1 MAAGRCRWNR
11 GRESATSNVWGLKM
25 ATEFDFAH
33 TSDVDEFE
41 AGYKAFKEGHMPEE
55 RFTPF
60 RLQMGVYGQRQEGVQ
75 MVRAKLPGGCVTPDQ
90 MDVLA
95 ECVELYAGK
104 LPTDGTLSQAPEKV
118 AHVTTR
124 QDIQANFVALEDV
137 PAFLRK
143 LDAAGMTTRE
153 ACGNTVRNVS
163 TCFLAGRCPAE
174 HADVTIH
181 SRKFAEFFLRH
192 PLAQQFPRKFKVTF
206 SGCATDC
213 GLSGMHDIGFIATHK
228 DGRPGFKVW
237 AAGGLSSQPMG
248 ALLLEE
254 FIEESEIFVV
264 GEALMR
270 MHFKFSDRK
279 RRARARLKYVAQRL
293 GAEGFIE
300 EYKKQRAVIES
311 THADNS
317 GYAEA
322 NWRTPTAALPFSDSG
337 VVDQHN
343 GKSAILLN
351 LFRGD
356 MTPDQCRAV
365 ARAARAAGTDELR
378 VTTEQGMVIA
388 DVDAGKVAEALAI
401 LTEAG
406 LKTEYA
412 RGIADVVA
420 CPGTETCR
428 LGITSS
434 RGLAAALQPL
444 MADLKK
450 DHTLAGITVKASGCQ
465 HSCARHHIAD
475 LGFHGMAKKVAGQA
489 VPHYQLHLGGS
500 GVAGSPLAFAT
511 DPVPAKYAPQ
521 AGIAVLDAYK
531 AGRSGEESVHDW
543 VSRIGKE
550 GVSAILAPFKADAGE
565 VEGLIYDWSE
575 NEAFNTKG
583 NKKGECAGAVLS
595 MSDALISEA
604 EYELLIARAHVD
616 AMFWAEA
623 QTALRRSAISTARA
637 FLVPFGE
644 APEDDATVFGLLA
657 VNAAADSEVLSGF
670 QAVQMAL
677 MNIDLAD
684 PAAGVTRLKDVQGA
698 WVALAEQRFAAVPD
712 AAASE
717 ADEAKIDVGDDVVLL
732 DLSGVAC
739 PMNFVKTK
747 IKLTTMAVGSKLDV
761 ILDDGAPI
769 ENVPLSLEEQGQK
782 VSLKERISDTQWKIR
797 VEKSGSI

>member
-1 MAAGRCRWNR
+1 M
-11 GRESATSNVWGLKM
+11 GLKM

-41 AGYKAFKEGHMPEE
+41 AGYKAFKDGRMPEE

-75 MVRAKLPGGCVTPDQ
+75 MLRAKLPGGNLTPDQ
-90 MDVLA
+90 LDVLA
-95 ECVELYAGK
+95 ECVELYAGR
-104 LPTDGTLSQAPEKV
+104 LPTDGTVTEPPEKV

-124 QDIQANFVALEDV
+124 QDIQANFVALDDV

-181 SRKFAEFFLRH
+181 ARRFAEYFLRH
-192 PLAQQFPRKFKVTF
+192 PLAQQFPRKFKVNF

-213 GLSGMHDIGFIATHK
+213 GLGGMHDIGFVATEQ
-228 DGRPGFKVW
+228 DGVSGFQVW

-248 ALLLEE
+248 ALLLEN
-254 FIEESEIFVV
+254 FIPETEILLV

-293 GAEGFIE
+293 GAEGFVE

-311 THADNS
+311 THVDDT

-322 NWRTPTAALPFSDSG
+322 NWRQPTAAMPFSDSG

-356 MTPDQCRAV
+356 MTPGQCRAV
-365 ARAARAAGTDELR
+365 ANAARTAGTHELR
-378 VTTEQGMVIA
+378 VTTEQGIIIT
-388 DVDAGKVAEALAI
+388 DVDGAKVEAALAI
-401 LTEAG
+401 LAEAG
-406 LKTEYA
+406 LSSEYA

-450 DHTLAGITVKASGCQ
+450 DETLAGITVKASGCQ

-500 GVAGSPLAFAT
+500 GRAGSPLAFAT
-511 DPVPAKYAPQ
+511 DPVPAKHAPE
-521 AGIAVLDAYK
+521 AGIAVLDAFK
-531 AGRSGEESVHDW
+531 AGRAADESVHDW
-543 VSRIGKE
+543 ATRLGKD
-550 GVSAILAPFKADAGE
+550 GISTILAPFKADAGE

-604 EYELLIARAHVD
+604 EYELMIARAHSD

-623 QTALRRSAISTARA
+623 ATALRRSVISTARA
-637 FLVPFGE
+637 FLVTFGE
-644 APEDDATVFGLLA
+644 TPEDDATVFGSLA
-657 VNAAADSEVLSGF
+657 VHAAADSEIMAGF

-677 MNIDLAD
+677 MSIDLAD
-684 PAAGVTRLKDVQGA
+684 PAASVTKLKDVQGE
-698 WVALAEQRFAAVPD
+698 WVALAATRFAAVPQV
-712 AAASE
+712 AEVSE
-717 ADEAKIDVGDDVVLL
+717 SIETSEVVESADDVANEVTLL

-747 IKLTTMAVGSKLDV
+747 IKLTTMPAGSLLDV

-769 ENVPLSLEEQGQK
+769 ENVPLSLEEQGQQ
-782 VSLKERISDTQWKIR
+782 VVLKEQISATQWKIR
-797 VEKSGSI
+797 VEKTGNI

>member
-1 MAAGRCRWNR
+1 M
-11 GRESATSNVWGLKM
+11 
-25 ATEFDFAH
+25 TEFNFAH

-41 AGYKAFKEGHMPEE
+41 AGYQAFVDGRMPEE

-75 MVRAKLPGGCVTPDQ
+75 MVRAKLPGGCMTPDQ
-90 MDVLA
+90 MDVIA
-95 ECVELYAGK
+95 ECVELYAGR
-104 LPTDGTLSQAPEKV
+104 LPTDGTVTEPPEKV

-143 LDAAGMTTRE
+143 LDGAGITTRE
-153 ACGNTVRNVS
+153 ACGNTVRNVT

-174 HADVTIH
+174 HADVTVH
-181 SRKFAEFFLRH
+181 ARKFAEFFLRH
-192 PLAQQFPRKFKVTF
+192 PLAQQFPRKFKVSF

-213 GLSGMHDIGFIATHK
+213 GLSGMHDIGFIATHN
-228 DGRPGFKVW
+228 DGIPGFQVW

-254 FIEESEIFVV
+254 FIEEHEMLVV

-270 MHFKFSDRK
+270 IHFKFSDRK
-279 RRARARLKYVAQRL
+279 RRARARMKYVAQKL
-293 GAEGFIE
+293 GAEGFVA
-300 EYKKQRAVIES
+300 EYKKQRAVIET
-311 THADNS
+311 THADDA
-317 GYAEA
+317 GFAEA
-322 NWRTPTAALPFSDSG
+322 NWRTPTAAMPFSDSG

-356 MTPDQCRAV
+356 LTPKQCRAV
-365 ARAARAAGTDELR
+365 ANAARAAGTDDLR
-378 VTTEQGMVIA
+378 VTAEQGMVIA
-388 DVDAGKVAEALAI
+388 DVESSKVEAAQAILNDAG
-401 LTEAG
+401 LTS
-406 LKTEYA
+406 EYA

-450 DHTLAGITVKASGCQ
+450 DGTLAGITVKASGCQ

-500 GVAGSPLAFAT
+500 GVAGAPLAFAT
-511 DPVPAKYAPQ
+511 DPVPAKYAPE
-521 AGIAVLDAYK
+521 AGITVLNAYK
-531 AGRSGEESVHDW
+531 AGRIDDESVHAW

-550 GVSAILAPFKADAGE
+550 GVSEILAPFAADAGE

-604 EYELLIARAHVD
+604 EYDLLIARAHAD

-623 QTALRRSAISTARA
+623 ATALRRSAISTARA

-644 APEDDATVFGLLA
+644 SPEDDATVFGLLA
-657 VNAAADSEVLSGF
+657 VHAAADSEIISGF
-670 QAVQMAL
+670 QTVQMAL

-684 PAAGVTRLKDVQGA
+684 PAAGVTKLKDVQGE
-698 WVALAEQRFAAVPD
+698 WVALAEKRFAAVPEV
-712 AAASE
+712 AESE
-717 ADEAKIDVGDDVVLL
+717 AGKAIAEVTEDVVLL

-747 IKLTTMAVGSKLDV
+747 IKLTTMPAGSLLDV

-769 ENVPLSLEEQGQK
+769 DNVPLSLEEQGQK
-782 VSLKERISDTQWKIR
+782 VSKKERISESQWKIR
-797 VEKSGSI
+797 VEKTGNI

>member
-1 MAAGRCRWNR
+1 M
-11 GRESATSNVWGLKM
+11 
-25 ATEFDFAH
+25 TEFDFAH

-41 AGYKAFKEGHMPEE
+41 AGLKAFRAGTMSEE

-75 MVRAKLPGGCVTPDQ
+75 MVRVKLPGGNITPDQ
-90 MDVLA
+90 LDVIGDCA
-95 ECVELYAGK
+95 ADYTGQ
-104 LPTDGTLSQAPEKV
+104 LPTDGTLSQAPEKL

-124 QDIQANFVALEDV
+124 QDIQANFVALDDV
-137 PAFLRK
+137 VSFLRR
-143 LDAAGMTTRE
+143 LDAAGLTTRE

-163 TCFLAGRCPAE
+163 SCFLSGSCPAE
-174 HADVTIH
+174 HADVSVH
-181 SRKFAEFFLRH
+181 ARRFAEYFLRH
-192 PLAQQFPRKFKVTF
+192 PLAQQFPRKFKVNF

-213 GLSGMHDIGFIATHK
+213 GLGGMHDIGFIATEK
-228 DGRPGFKVW
+228 DGVNGFQVW

-248 ALLLEE
+248 ALLLED
-254 FIEESEIFVV
+254 FVPESDILLV

-270 MHFKFSDRK
+270 MHFKYSDRK
-279 RRARARLKYVAQRL
+279 RRARARLKYVAQKL
-293 GAEGFIE
+293 GAEGFVE
-300 EYKKQRAVIES
+300 EYKKQRAVIAS
-311 THADNS
+311 THADDS
-317 GYAEA
+317 GCEDA
-322 NWRTPTAALPFSDSG
+322 NWRTPTGKLPVSESG

-343 GKSAILLN
+343 GQKAILLN

-356 MTPDQCRAV
+356 MTPAQCHAV
-365 ARAARAAGTDELR
+365 ADAARAAGVDTLR
-378 VTTEQGMVIA
+378 VTTEQGVVITNVDADKVDAALKVLNDAGLSTEHARAIA
-388 DVDAGKVAEALAI
+388 DI
-401 LTEAG
+401 
-406 LKTEYA
+406 
-412 RGIADVVA
+412 VA

-444 MADLKK
+444 MADFKT
-450 DHTLAGITVKASGCQ
+450 DPALAGITVKASGCQ

-511 DPVPAKYAPQ
+511 DPVPAKYAPE
-521 AGIAVLDAYK
+521 AGITVLNAYK
-531 AGRSGEESVHDW
+531 DGREGEESVHDW
-543 VSRIGKE
+543 ATRLGKD
-550 GVSAILAPFKADAGE
+550 GIAAILAPFKADEGE
-565 VEGLIYDWSE
+565 VDGLIYDWSE

-604 EYELLIARAHVD
+604 EYEFLIARAHID

-623 QTALRRSAISTARA
+623 LTALRRSAISTARA

-644 APEDDATVFGLLA
+644 APEEDAQVFGLLA
-657 VNAAADSEVLSGF
+657 VNAAADSELMSGF
-670 QAVQMAL
+670 QAVQSAL
-677 MNIDLAD
+677 MGIDLAD
-684 PAAGVTRLKDVQGA
+684 PAAGVTSLRNVQSDWLK
-698 WVALAEQRFAAVPD
+698 LAGKRFAAVPETVESEGAD
-712 AAASE
+712 IAPEPAS
-717 ADEAKIDVGDDVVLL
+717 DDVVLL

-747 IKLTTMAVGSKLDV
+747 IKLSTMPIGAQLEV

-769 ENVPLSLEEQGQK
+769 ENVPLSLEEQGQT
-782 VSLKERISDTQWKIR
+782 VHAKEKISDTQWKIR
-797 VEKSGSI
+797 VEKISSI